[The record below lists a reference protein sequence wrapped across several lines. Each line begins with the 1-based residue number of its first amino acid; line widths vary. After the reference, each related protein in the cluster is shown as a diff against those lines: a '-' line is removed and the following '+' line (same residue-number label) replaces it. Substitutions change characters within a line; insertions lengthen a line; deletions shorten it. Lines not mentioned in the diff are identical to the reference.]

1 MTSSNLR
8 LVCCTGGGENSSQLY
23 MSVTRVGV
31 HTPRTRTD
39 KDTVLVLGNS
49 LKSFHPSICLCLS
62 AHPSTHPSTQSS
74 VCLSTRPSAYLSIHL
89 PVRLFVR
96 LFFRLCVCVRRQSVC
111 LCPFTQS
118 VHLFFHMSVSIR
130 PCVCLSVSIRAS
142 VRLSV
147 CLFGGVHPP
156 IRPYIY

>member
-1 MTSSNLR
+1 
-8 LVCCTGGGENSSQLY
+8 
-23 MSVTRVGV
+23 MSVTCVGV

-39 KDTVLVLGNS
+39 EDTVLVLGNS

-96 LFFRLCVCVRRQSVC
+96 LFFCLCVYVRRQSVC

-118 VHLFFHMSVSIR
+118 VHLFVHMSVSIR
-130 PCVCLSVSIRAS
+130 PCVCLSVSICAS

-147 CLFGGVHPP
+147 CLSVWRCPSAHPSVYLLVSP
-156 IRPYIY
+156 SLYRWIRQLKL